1 MIGKRVNNMKKI
13 FTRKEL
19 LHTAIKSIRIS
30 LELAIDSKKRN
41 NEISSKNFYNGAL
54 VKSYMLVDMHL
65 ISMSERDLLVEIIDR
80 IYFD

>member
-1 MIGKRVNNMKKI
+1 MVKGVNNMKKQYS
-13 FTRKEL
+13 RKEL
-19 LHTAIKSIRIS
+19 LHVAIKSIRIS

-54 VKSYMLVDMHL
+54 IKAYMLVDIHL

-80 IYFD
+80 IYFG